1 MKGYVVCGMCEIYIV
16 LYKAQK
22 WKKKEW
28 RRVGGGVG
36 GGSSGPSLGN
46 ATVHAYAQERQ

>member
-22 WKKKEW
+22 WKKKKEW
-28 RRVGGGVG
+28 RRVGG

>member
-1 MKGYVVCGMCEIYIV
+1 M
-16 LYKAQK
+16 
-22 WKKKEW
+22 KKKRMKE
-28 RRVGGGVG
+28 GGGG